1 MRVCA
6 DFVGHNQLALREMA
20 VGVGRPL
27 TLGTSR
33 HSYAPRTNFIRGAET
48 PEEARLLVHLQSGQ
62 KHTPVPEERA
72 VRGLPGLACAGPR
85 LSGCRKD
92 EGPQAGP
99 QRAPPPVELPL
110 QLWPF
115 VTSVNT

>member
-6 DFVGHNQLALREMA
+6 DFVSHNQLALRELA

-27 TLGTSR
+27 TFGTSR

-48 PEEARLLVHLQSGQ
+48 PEEARLLIHLQSGQ
-62 KHTPVPEERA
+62 KHTPVPGEHA
-72 VRGLPGLACAGPR
+72 VRGLPGLACAGR
-85 LSGCRKD
+85 LSGCRKE

-99 QRAPPPVELPL
+99 QRTPPPVEPPL

-115 VTSVNT
+115 VPSVNA